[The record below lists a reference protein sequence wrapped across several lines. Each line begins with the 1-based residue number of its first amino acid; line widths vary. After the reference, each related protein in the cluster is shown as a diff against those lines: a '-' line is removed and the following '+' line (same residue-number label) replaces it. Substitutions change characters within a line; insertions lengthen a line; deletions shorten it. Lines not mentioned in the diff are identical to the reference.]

1 MSFPRLDGV
10 CSVHI
15 SDEGLEIIYYILV
28 MVNWSSIILIQ
39 IHAPFVFQALAQD
52 QLRTLIKLKN
62 ASHIDVDVKIYDGDT
77 PREDRLWIRDNARL
91 VTMSRAI
98 DFCFLFDFFIL
109 TFLHNVCS
117 QLITNPDM
125 LHVSILPYHGQFQR
139 ILSNLR

>member
-15 SDEGLEIIYYILV
+15 SDEGLGNNLLHFS
-28 MVNWSSIILIQ
+28 NGHWSSIILIQ